1 MPSSVTKTL
10 RIFLALGAF
19 FALAFTIAACGGDD
33 SSSNDVPSNAVASV
47 DGDPI
52 TKADYDRWA
61 VITAKSASAQGGTAV
76 IPDPPDYTRCV
87 AALTEQARS
96 VRGQRVP
103 AVAQLRAQCR
113 QLDTQ
118 IRQQTLQLL
127 IQAIWFEKEARDL
140 GVSVSDADVTRFLA
154 ETKRQSFPRRGDYE
168 RFLRSS
174 GMDDRDVLFRLR
186 IQRLGERISEAVE
199 RRSGNVTEAQITDYY
214 NRNRDQF
221 AVPERRDL
229 EIVLTRT
236 EAQANEA
243 KRAIES
249 GTPWAEVARRFSTDA
264 LSKGNGGRLA
274 GVARGQQDRALDT
287 AAFGASRGEVVG
299 PVRGQFGWYIVRVD
313 GITPARQNTLEAS
326 RDQIRDLL
334 RQQSSTTAL
343 TDFGRRFQTRWA
355 AATNCRTGYV
365 IEQFCS
371 NAPRPRTTSTAGGTV
386 ATTPAR

>member
-1 MPSSVTKTL
+1 MTKTL

-33 SSSNDVPSNAVASV
+33 NSNDVPSNAVASV

-61 VITAKSASAQGGTAV
+61 EITAKSASAQGGTAV

-118 IRQQTLQLL
+118 IRQQTLSQL
-127 IQAIWFEKEARDL
+127 IQTIWIEKEARDL
-140 GVSVSDADVTRFLA
+140 GVSVTDAEVDRYLA
-154 ETKRQSFPRRGDYE
+154 DSKRQSFPRRGDYE
-168 RFLRSS
+168 KFLRSS
-174 GMDDRDVLFRLR
+174 GMTERELLFRLHS
-186 IQRLGERISEAVE
+186 QRLAEAISEAIQ
-199 RRSGNVTEAQITDYY
+199 RRAGNVTEAQITDYY

-236 EAQANEA
+236 EAQAEQA
-243 KRAIES
+243 KRAVES
-249 GTPWAEVARRFSTDA
+249 GTPWAEVARRFSDDA
-264 LSKGNGGRLA
+264 VSKSNGGRLA

-287 AAFGASRGEVVG
+287 AAFGASRGEIVG

-313 GITPARQNTLEAS
+313 GITPARQSTLDES
-326 RDQIRDLL
+326 RSQIRELL
-334 RQQSSTTAL
+334 RQQNSTTAM
-343 TDFGRRFQTRWA
+343 TDFSRRFVTRWA
-355 AATNCRTGYV
+355 ALTNCRAGYV

-371 NAPRPRTTSTAGGTV
+371 NAPRPRTPTSTAGGTV